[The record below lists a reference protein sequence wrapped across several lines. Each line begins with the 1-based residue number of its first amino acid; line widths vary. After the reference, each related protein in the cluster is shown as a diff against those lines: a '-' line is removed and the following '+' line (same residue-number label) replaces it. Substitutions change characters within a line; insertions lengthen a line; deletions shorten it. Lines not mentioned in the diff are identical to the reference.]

1 MQHEQAHEEADGE
14 SISMSSCVF
23 RQLDLAH
30 PFGFT
35 PPAPIFHCESH
46 PDGQVLSHVRINL
59 AQHRAFT
66 SPMLLSSA
74 AGGTVQEQEARH
86 ELVCDFPATA
96 PSRDGKE
103 CRFVYAVTSNEPN
116 RAFPFQVLRARA
128 RLMHAP
134 NHMGVRVCQ
143 VKSSHS
149 FYPPL
154 VQVLAKVDLLDRRH
168 CGRWQAPAHCF
179 FGEPVFV
186 PRPTQDG
193 VALEEDDGWL
203 LVCMYAT
210 NLSKSTAR
218 SSTLA
223 TGASVS
229 VGRRRSKRRSRHEA
243 DAAAGRSKGIQ
254 VSLLV
259 FDAKRVDAGPLAQ
272 INVGKPFP
280 LGFHTSFSAREP

>member
-1 MQHEQAHEEADGE
+1 MWNITITGILRYHTGSVPRSAVLEVCPVQHEQAHEEADGE

-30 PFGFT
+30 PFGYT

-134 NHMGVRVCQ
+134 NHMGVSVCQ

-154 VQVLAKVDLLDRRH
+154 
-168 CGRWQAPAHCF
+168 P
-179 FGEPVFV
+179 FGHVMCACL
-186 PRPTQDG
+186 R
-193 VALEEDDGWL
+193 
-203 LVCMYAT
+203 
-210 NLSKSTAR
+210 
-218 SSTLA
+218 STLVPSMRPWGCPLRPRKSWA
-223 TGASVS
+223 LGIRCEAPVNQLRPLQWLSCRAVRVCESSV
-229 VGRRRSKRRSRHEA
+229 VRGNDDIGCRPRFWH
-243 DAAAGRSKGIQ
+243 
-254 VSLLV
+254 LH
-259 FDAKRVDAGPLAQ
+259 F
-272 INVGKPFP
+272 
-280 LGFHTSFSAREP
+280 